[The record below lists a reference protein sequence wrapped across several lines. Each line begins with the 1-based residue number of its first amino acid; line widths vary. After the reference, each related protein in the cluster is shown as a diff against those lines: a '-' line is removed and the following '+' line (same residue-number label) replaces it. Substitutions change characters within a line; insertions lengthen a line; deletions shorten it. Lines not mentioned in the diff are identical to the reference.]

1 MTILFAREPR
11 RMVWRAL
18 LWTLLVWGL
27 TFWASAALATAS
39 NEGALP
45 WDTPIDRIG
54 QAITGPV
61 AFLFALGGMVVL
73 GIRWIFG
80 GEMGGMVRA
89 LLNTV
94 IGICLLVLAARFIQ
108 VLFGVSGA
116 LVAG

>member
-1 MTILFAREPR
+1 MTYLSAHDPGRAR
-11 RMVWRAL
+11 VL
-18 LWTLLVWGL
+18 LWTVLGL
-27 TFWASAALATAS
+27 TFWAGTALAAPS
-39 NEGALP
+39 SEGALP
-45 WDTPIDRIG
+45 WDTPIDRIS
-54 QAITGPV
+54 QAISGPV

-94 IGICLLVLAARFIQ
+94 IGLCLLVLAARFIQ